1 MAPRVLVDATA
12 VPADRGALGRYVDGL
27 VAALG
32 ATGADLAVACQRND
46 EERYGRLVPEAS
58 IVAGPT
64 AIAHRPAR
72 LAWEQTGLP
81 LVAQQVNADV
91 LHAPHYT
98 MPLRPGVPV
107 VVTIHDLTYFTEPD
121 AHNPVT
127 ATFFKSAIRTAARRA
142 TRLLVPSKATRDELV
157 RVLGADPTRIDVAYH
172 GVDHAL
178 FHRPTPE
185 RMRQVSDRLGLHGK
199 PYVAYLGGLEPRKN
213 VPALISGWAAA
224 VADLADPPAL
234 VLGGGSGW
242 SEEVDEAVAAVPAHL
257 RLVRPGYLRFTDLPG
272 FLGGALVVAFPSRGE
287 GFRAA
292 GAGGHGV
299 WRPGAHHAPD
309 VAAGGRRGR
318 GRLHRARRRGHPGG
332 AARPPRRPGPAG
344 SPRRG
349 RARPLAGIHL
359 GGLGRSPHGLL
370 PACSGAGRG
379 VTSLPMSGQP
389 EVHSGREPLE
399 AILLVGGQGTRL
411 RPLTIGTPKPL
422 LPTAGVPFLAHQFA
436 KAAAAGITHVVLAT
450 AYRASMFAECFGDG
464 AAFGLQIT
472 YVHEAE
478 PLGTGGAI
486 RNAASGLRSGPD
498 SPVVVLNGDILSGHD
513 IPAQID
519 LHRKSDAAVT
529 LHLVEVPDPARFGC
543 VPTDPEGRV
552 TAFLEKTPEP
562 GHQPDQRGLL
572 RFPPVGHRR
581 DPARPGD
588 LRGTEYLPRPDRRGG
603 PGDGLPRFV
612 LLAGRGHPRGVRAG
626 LL

>member
-1 MAPRVLVDATA
+1 VLVDATA

-46 EERYGRLVPEAS
+46 EERYGRLVPEAN

-107 VVTIHDLTYFTEPD
+107 VSTIHDLTYFTEPD

-172 GVDHAL
+172 GVDHTL
-178 FHRPTPE
+178 FHRPTLE
-185 RMRQVSDRLGLHGK
+185 RKRQVSDRLGLHGK

-224 VADLADPPAL
+224 VADLPDPPAL

-257 RLVRPGYLRFTDLPG
+257 RLVRPGYLRFSDLPG

-287 GFRAA
+287 GFGLPVLEAMACGAPVLTTHRTSLPEVGGDAVAYTEPDAEAIARTLRELLDDPGLRDKLRAA
-292 GAGGHGV
+292 ALD
-299 WRPGAHHAPD
+299 R
-309 VAAGGRRGR
+309 AAEFTWERSA
-318 GRLHRARRRGHPGG
+318 RLHAEAYAG
-332 AARPPRRPGPAG
+332 AARSTVNR
-344 SPRRG
+344 
-349 RARPLAGIHL
+349 
-359 GGLGRSPHGLL
+359 
-370 PACSGAGRG
+370 
-379 VTSLPMSGQP
+379 
-389 EVHSGREPLE
+389 
-399 AILLVGGQGTRL
+399 
-411 RPLTIGTPKPL
+411 
-422 LPTAGVPFLAHQFA
+422 
-436 KAAAAGITHVVLAT
+436 
-450 AYRASMFAECFGDG
+450 
-464 AAFGLQIT
+464 
-472 YVHEAE
+472 
-478 PLGTGGAI
+478 
-486 RNAASGLRSGPD
+486 
-498 SPVVVLNGDILSGHD
+498 
-513 IPAQID
+513 
-519 LHRKSDAAVT
+519 
-529 LHLVEVPDPARFGC
+529 
-543 VPTDPEGRV
+543 
-552 TAFLEKTPEP
+552 
-562 GHQPDQRGLL
+562 
-572 RFPPVGHRR
+572 
-581 DPARPGD
+581 
-588 LRGTEYLPRPDRRGG
+588 
-603 PGDGLPRFV
+603 
-612 LLAGRGHPRGVRAG
+612 
-626 LL
+626 